1 MSGMPARPDP
11 PAPHRLGMAEANR
24 RPGPGG
30 TRPAPLD
37 VLVVAGPL
45 DEDSHD
51 VGGALPALPA
61 VSPRRRAAR
70 LHALPATRRQADG
83 CAAGGPPLQGEPLP
97 RQPAA
102 IGREDLVEQRLA
114 ASAAIFST
122 AGLFTG
128 LIPVDT

>member
-11 PAPHRLGMAEANR
+11 PAPHRLGMAEGNR

-51 VGGALPALPA
+51 VGGALPA

-70 LHALPATRRQADG
+70 LHAFPATRRQADG
-83 CAAGGPPLQGEPLP
+83 CAAGGRPCRANHSRVSLPPSVVKTSSSSVSPPPP
-97 RQPAA
+97 RF
-102 IGREDLVEQRLA
+102 
-114 ASAAIFST
+114 SARRACSP
-122 AGLFTG
+122 G
-128 LIPVDT
+128 